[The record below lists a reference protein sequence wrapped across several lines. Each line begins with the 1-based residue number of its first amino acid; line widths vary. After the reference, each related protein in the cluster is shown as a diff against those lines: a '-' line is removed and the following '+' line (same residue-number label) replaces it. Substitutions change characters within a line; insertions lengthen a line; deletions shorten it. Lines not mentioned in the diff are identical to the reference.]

1 MKLSKIFAGQ
11 PDVEIKGLCLDSRKV
26 KEGDMFFCLKGL
38 EADGHRFAGKAVE
51 GGAVCVVHSDELNQ
65 VEGVSY
71 IKVDNVNDELNRV
84 CDLFNGQPSH
94 KMTVFGVTGTNGKST
109 TTSIISDVYEKAGH
123 PCGYMGTIAVRYGNV
138 SRVPSLTTPDAVE
151 IHDNLR
157 QMAEHGMEAVAMEVS
172 SHGLAMGRVDS
183 VDFDVAMFTNM
194 TYDHL
199 DYHKTMEAYFEA
211 KQTLFKNMKPE
222 GVAVLNVDDISFD
235 ELVKCTPCKI
245 VSYGVN
251 RDCDYRAED
260 VQLAPDGSRF
270 TLVHD
275 GARYEVQT
283 NLVALYN
290 IYNLLGA
297 IACMHQAGLAMEDM
311 LPHLEKIAQV
321 DGRMEV
327 IDEGQDFHLIVDY
340 AHTPDGFDKVF
351 EYADEIAEGHK
362 VYAVFGSAGK
372 RDKVKR
378 KVLGAIAGKHCDLV
392 YLTEEDPRDETAK
405 EIADMIAE
413 GVTESSGAFTF
424 IENRYAAIE
433 AAIKAAEPGDC
444 VMILGKGAE
453 QYLDRANGKEHWM
466 GDVEAAREIV
476 QELLRVKF

>member
-1 MKLSKIFAGQ
+1 MLLSKIFPGMD
-11 PDVEIKGLCLDSRKV
+11 DVEIKGLCLDSRKV
-26 KEGDMFFCLKGL
+26 KDGDMFFCLKGL

-51 GGAVCVVHSDELNQ
+51 GGAVCVVHSDDLE
-65 VEGVSY
+65 EADGVCY
-71 IKVDNVNDELNRV
+71 VKVSDVNDELNRV
-84 CDLFNGQPSH
+84 CDLFNGRPSH
-94 KMTVFGVTGTNGKST
+94 QMTVFGVTGTNGKST
-109 TTSIISDVYEKAGH
+109 TTSIISDVYEKGGH

-172 SHGLAMGRVDS
+172 SHGLSMGRVDS

-211 KQTLFKNMKPE
+211 KQTLFKNMKPD
-222 GVAVLNVDDISFD
+222 GVAVLNVDDISFE
-235 ELVKCTPCKI
+235 ELQKICPCK
-245 VSYGVN
+245 VVTYGVEK
-251 RDCDYRAED
+251 DCDYRAEN
-260 VQLAPDGSRF
+260 VKLAPLGSEF

-275 GARYEVQT
+275 GTRYEIKT

-297 IACMHQAGLAMEDM
+297 IACMHQAGMAIEEMI
-311 LPHLEKIAQV
+311 PHLEHIAQV
-321 DGRMEV
+321 DGRME
-327 IDEGQDFHLIVDY
+327 IINEGQDFALIVDY

-351 EYADEIAEGHK
+351 EYAKEIADGHK

-372 RDKVKR
+372 RDKPKR
-378 KVLGAIAGKHCDLV
+378 KVLGAIAGRYCETV
-392 YLTEEDPRDETAK
+392 ILTEEDPRDEAASD
-405 EIADMIAE
+405 IADMIAS
-413 GVTESSGAFTF
+413 GVSESGGKSVFV
-424 IENRYAAIE
+424 EDRYKAIE
-433 AAIKAAEPGDC
+433 AAIKMAEPGDC

-453 QYLDRANGKEHWM
+453 QYLDRVDGKHHWM
-466 GDVEAAREIV
+466 GDVDAAKEIV
-476 QELLRVKF
+476 KTLI

>member
-1 MKLSKIFAGQ
+1 MILSKIFAGQ
-11 PDVEIKGLCLDSRKV
+11 PDVEIKGLCLDSRKA

-38 EADGHRFAGKAVE
+38 EADGHRFAGKAVQA
-51 GGAVCVVHSDELNQ
+51 GAVAVVHSDELEQ
-65 VEGVSY
+65 AEGVTY
-71 IKVDNVNDELNRV
+71 IKVENVNDELNRV
-84 CDLFNGQPSH
+84 CNVFNGQPSH
-94 KMTVFGVTGTNGKST
+94 QMTVFGVTGTNGKST
-109 TTSIISDVYEKAGH
+109 TTSIISDVYEKCGH

-151 IHDNLR
+151 IHDNLK
-157 QMAEHGMEAVAMEVS
+157 QMVDHGMEAVAMEVS
-172 SHGLAMGRVDS
+172 SHGLSMGRVDS

-222 GVAVLNVDDISFD
+222 GVAVLNVDDISYE
-235 ELVKCTPCKI
+235 ELAKIASCKI
-245 VSYGVN
+245 VTYGVE

-260 VQLAPDGSRF
+260 VQLAPDGTMF
-270 TLVHD
+270 TLVHQ
-275 GARYEVQT
+275 GQRYNVKT

-290 IYNLLGA
+290 TYNLLGA
-297 IACMHQAGLAMEDM
+297 IACMHQAGTAIGDM
-311 LPHLEKIAQV
+311 LPHLECIAQV

-351 EYADEIAEGHK
+351 DYADEIAEGHK

-378 KVLGAIAGKHCDLV
+378 KVLGEIAGRHCETV
-392 YLTEEDPRDETAK
+392 ILTEEDPRDEAAAD
-405 EIADMIAE
+405 IAAMIQE
-413 GVTESSGAFTF
+413 GVEISGGKAVFV
-424 IENRYAAIE
+424 ENRYEAIE
-433 AAIKAAEPGDC
+433 KAIEFAEEGDC
-444 VMILGKGAE
+444 VLVLGKGAE
-453 QYLDRANGKEHWM
+453 QYLDRFHGKDHWM
-466 GDVEAAREIV
+466 GDVEAAKEIV
-476 QELLRVKF
+476 RQMF

>member
-1 MKLSKIFAGQ
+1 MLLSKIFPGAA
-11 PDVEIKGLCLDSRKV
+11 DIEIKGLCLDSRKV

-38 EADGHRFAGKAVE
+38 EADGHRFAGKAAD
-51 GGAVCVVHSDELNQ
+51 GGAVAIVHSDELEQ
-65 VEGVSY
+65 TEGVCY
-71 IKVDNVNDELNRV
+71 IKVDDVNRELNRA

-109 TTSIISDVYEKAGH
+109 TTSIISDVFEKAGH

-157 QMAEHGMEAVAMEVS
+157 LMVEHGMEAVAMEVS

-222 GVAVLNVDDISFD
+222 GVAVLNADDVSFE
-235 ELVKCTPCKI
+235 ELVKCTPCKV
-245 VSYGVN
+245 VSYGIEHS
-251 RDCDYRAED
+251 CDYYAEN

-270 TLVHD
+270 TLVHED
-275 GARYEVQT
+275 EHYEVQT

-297 IACMHQAGLAMEDM
+297 IACMHQAGLDIEAM
-311 LPHLEKIAQV
+311 LPHLLDIAQV

-351 EYADEIAEGHK
+351 DYADEIAEGHK

-392 YLTEEDPRDETAK
+392 YLTEEDPRDETAAD
-405 EIADMIAE
+405 IADMIAS
-413 GVTESSGAFTF
+413 GVTESGGKFVF
-424 IENRYAAIE
+424 IEDRYAAIE
-433 AAIKAAEPGDC
+433 AAVQAAEPGDC
-444 VMILGKGAE
+444 VLVLGKGAE
-453 QYLDRANGKEHWM
+453 TYLDRVDGKHHWM
-466 GDVEAAREIV
+466 GDVEASRQAVNAVLE
-476 QELLRVKF
+476 Q